1 MNSRGQCFSRAKKSY
16 RRSEQREE
24 VTILE
29 VQVTKRGV
37 RGLRHGRSGLTAIAS
52 TVDYFSRRGSD
63 KYVHRKR
70 SKIRDAQTRTDQLEA
85 SGATRR
91 LIETPRKI

>member
-63 KYVHRKR
+63 KYVTENAQKYVTHKHALISWKR
-70 SKIRDAQTRTDQLEA
+70 AEQLA
-85 SGATRR
+85 V
-91 LIETPRKI
+91 